1 MSCNLQTKINVSVMY
16 ARKTPT
22 YDPETILV
30 KALGVIS
37 ISLLHFSL
45 TTHICKEMYSLR
57 DLFTLHSISAQV
69 IKYMTIKLINIS
81 HEVQGSWF
89 HTGSYSQLRC
99 EWFKVVNFLLSSN
112 NYAHTL
118 SYLATVMRKVYA
130 VRNNTYIRYA
140 IQILVVCALRK
151 RKNASATETMPRHN
165 SPNKDQFI
173 FT

>member
-1 MSCNLQTKINVSVMY
+1 MY
-16 ARKTPT
+16 TWSWNYPGQSAWCDFHFFIAFFSDHTF
-22 YDPETILV
+22 V
-30 KALGVIS
+30 KKCIVWEIS
-37 ISLLHFSL
+37 
-45 TTHICKEMYSLR
+45 
-57 DLFTLHSISAQV
+57 QV

-89 HTGSYSQLRC
+89 HTGSYSQLRW
-99 EWFKVVNFLLSSN
+99 EWFKVVNFLLSSD

-130 VRNNTYIRYA
+130 VRNSTYIRYA